1 LGGSIGLEIAR
12 RLEYNYRKRREVN
25 TDSVTLCN
33 TSPILT
39 FMSQIARLYQPLGT
53 EYLESDD
60 EAEGDSYEAND
71 LLPRHAHATDPRP
84 DSDPWSDAPPLLP
97 SRDQADGV
105 YANNGAQGGP
115 PKTTARRS
123 SLENV
128 WDDREDL
135 FSVGNVPSV
144 PSMPIAPV
152 EPIVPVAPSPAPAK
166 VPAPAP
172 TIPAPIAAATSIP
185 PVTQTA
191 LKSASPAT
199 PGSGTAV
206 AAAGAVA
213 TGAELFDVGGDD
225 DDDEEDDE
233 EEEEEEEEEES
244 DEDDDEDDEDDDDV
258 EEGEGEDDDED
269 DDEEEEEVVPARRPP
284 TQS

>member
-1 LGGSIGLEIAR
+1 LR
-12 RLEYNYRKRREVN
+12 
-25 TDSVTLCN
+25 N
-33 TSPILT
+33 TSLILT
-39 FMSQIARLYQPLGT
+39 FVSQIARLYQPLGT

-144 PSMPIAPV
+144 P
-152 EPIVPVAPSPAPAK
+152 IVPAVPVVPSLAPA
-166 VPAPAP
+166 
-172 TIPAPIAAATSIP
+172 IPAPIAAAASIP

-191 LKSASPAT
+191 PKSAAPAIL
-199 PGSGTAV
+199 GSGTAV
-206 AAAGAVA
+206 AATSAVA

-225 DDDEEDDE
+225 DDDEDDDEEEDEEESGEEDEDDEDEDDE
-233 EEEEEEEEEES
+233 EEE
-244 DEDDDEDDEDDDDV
+244 
-258 EEGEGEDDDED
+258 DDED
-269 DDEEEEEVVPARRPP
+269 DDEEEEEEEAIPARRPP
-284 TQS
+284 AQN